1 MGNNAV
7 RVWVCLL
14 CVVGLSVCY
23 YKTTVLG
30 LPIKPQQDTEV
41 WTVQAKINFVG
52 DGGPAIFEFF
62 LPNVIP
68 GYLKLDEDFISG
80 RFGLAVQD
88 EGDNRKAQ
96 WAIRRARDM
105 KSLYYR
111 IAVARSSQSSG
122 WQSHPQ
128 FPSSPEYPEPYA
140 SAIQSILDEA
150 RTASAD
156 VATYTMEILQQ
167 LNSPVPNENVELFR
181 DHAGNSEQ
189 WVKEIINILSGV
201 RIPARILW
209 GIRTS
214 DSSNHSQLEPLLQ
227 VHNGQEWLTF
237 DPHTS
242 ERGIPLNFLS
252 WNVGENPLYHL
263 SGGKL
268 VDIDFSVTKSYK
280 EQIDVARS
288 GARHADSI
296 FTEFSLLALPVQS
309 QNLYRLLLMVPIGV
323 VIVVLMR
330 TFVGI
335 STFGTFMPILI
346 ALAFRETQLLWG
358 VLLFSLIVAF
368 GLMIR
373 FYLERLMLLLIPR
386 LASIVIIV
394 VIIMLLISL
403 VSNQM
408 EAERLLS
415 VALFPMVILA
425 MTIERMSI
433 TWEENGPRDA
443 LLQGFGSLFVAIL
456 GYLAMT
462 NEQLMYV
469 MFVFPE
475 LLLVLLAMCLW
486 AGRYNGYRVFE
497 LYRFR
502 EMKNIERD

>member
-7 RVWVCLL
+7 RVWVALL
-14 CVVGLSVCY
+14 SIVGLSVCY
-23 YKTTVLG
+23 YKATVLG

-41 WTVQAKINFVG
+41 WTVQAKINFIG
-52 DGGPAIFEFF
+52 EGGPAIFEFF
-62 LPNVIP
+62 LPDTIP

-80 RFGLAVQD
+80 RFGLAVQQD
-88 EGDNRKAQ
+88 GDNRKAQ
-96 WAIRRARDM
+96 WAIRRARDL

-111 IAVARSSQSSG
+111 ISVARSAQNIG
-122 WQSHPQ
+122 WESRPV
-128 FPSSPEYPEPYA
+128 FPKAPAYPEPYA
-140 SAIQSILDEA
+140 SAIRSILDEA

-156 VATYTMEILQQ
+156 VSTYTVEILQQ
-167 LNSPVPNENVELFR
+167 LNSPVPNENVELLR

-189 WVKEIINILSGV
+189 WVKEIINVLHGV

-209 GIRTS
+209 GIRTAG
-214 DSSNHSQLEPLLQ
+214 SSNHSQLEPLLQ

-237 DPHTS
+237 NPQTS
-242 ERGIPLNFLS
+242 ERGIPENFLA
-252 WNVGENPLYHL
+252 WQVGDKPLFQL
-263 SGGKL
+263 TGGKL
-268 VDIDFSVTKSYK
+268 VDINFSVAQSYK

-288 GARHADSI
+288 GAKYANSF

-309 QNLYRLLLMVPIGV
+309 QNIYRLLLMVPIGV
-323 VIVVLMR
+323 VIVVFMR
-330 TFVGI
+330 TLVGI

-358 VLLFSLIVAF
+358 VLLFSIIVAF

-394 VIIMLLISL
+394 VIMMLLISL
-403 VSNQM
+403 ISNQL

-433 TWEENGPRDA
+433 TWEENGARDA
-443 LLQGFGSLFVAIL
+443 LLQGSGSLLVAIL

-475 LLLVLLAMCLW
+475 LLLVLLAVCLW
-486 AGRYNGYRVFE
+486 AGRYNGYRLLE

-502 EMKNIERD
+502 EMKYIER